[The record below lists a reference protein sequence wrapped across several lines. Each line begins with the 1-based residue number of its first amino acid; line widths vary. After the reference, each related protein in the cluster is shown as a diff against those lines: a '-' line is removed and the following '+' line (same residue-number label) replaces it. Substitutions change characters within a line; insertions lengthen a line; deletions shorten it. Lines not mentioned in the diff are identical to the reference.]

1 MWLHL
6 PSLQPDL
13 AERLIPIHRRC
24 ARSNSHGHTPEPKES
39 HMALIFPRLARNFV
53 KNGYF
58 PTDAVTLARIMPALA
73 LSDLDRPSR
82 LLDPCCGEGAAL
94 HELKASLAEQSATPD
109 SVRAFGIE
117 YDRERAWRAKEVLDT
132 VAHSDVH
139 DMFIT
144 ARSMGLLF
152 LNPPYGDVVSDKA
165 QTGERQPDRLE
176 KVFYLKTVPWLAF
189 GGVLVLIVPHYVM
202 DREFATMIARNF
214 THVAVFLAPDQT
226 FKQLVLFGVKRRADG
241 VDTALAARLSRIHEG
256 EMPPEL
262 PEGWRAEP
270 YRIPSTTGEYA
281 FMSTRIDAPQLDREL
296 QRLQHT
302 TLWPQFASIFA
313 SKAVTPRRPLRD
325 LSDWHLALALAA
337 GQITGVVTG
346 TDGTRLLIRGDTI
359 KQKEQEVQIEETDKG
374 DIRTTILMRDRFVPT
389 IAGIDFTPG
398 PNLGRIVT
406 IR

>member
-1 MWLHL
+1 
-6 PSLQPDL
+6 
-13 AERLIPIHRRC
+13 
-24 ARSNSHGHTPEPKES
+24 
-39 HMALIFPRLARNFV
+39 MALIFPRLARNFV

-94 HELKASLAEQSATPD
+94 HELKASLAEQSATHD

-117 YDRERAWRAKEVLDT
+117 YDHERAWRAKEVLDT

-176 KVFYLKTVPWLAF
+176 KVFYLKTVPWLTF

-202 DREFATMIARNF
+202 VREFATMIARNF

-262 PEGWRAEP
+262 PEGWRVEP

-398 PNLGRIVT
+398 PNLGRIIT

>member
-1 MWLHL
+1 
-6 PSLQPDL
+6 
-13 AERLIPIHRRC
+13 
-24 ARSNSHGHTPEPKES
+24 
-39 HMALIFPRLARNFV
+39 MALIFPRLARNFIR
-53 KNGYF
+53 NGYF

-73 LSDLDRPSR
+73 LADPDRPVR

-94 HELKASLAEQSATPD
+94 HDVKAVLAGLSTTPD
-109 SVRAFGIE
+109 AIRALGVE
-117 YDRERAWRAKEVLDT
+117 YDRERAWHAKELLDT
-132 VAHSDVH
+132 VAHTDVH

-152 LNPPYGDVVSDKA
+152 LNPPYGDVVSDRA
-165 QTGERQPDRLE
+165 QTGERQPNRLE
-176 KVFYLKTVPWLAF
+176 KIFYLKTVPWLTF
-189 GGVLVLIVPHYVM
+189 GGVLVLIVPYYVM

-214 THVAVFLAPDQT
+214 THVDVFLAPDQT

-241 VDTALAARLSRIHEG
+241 VNSVLAAHLARISEG
-256 EMPPEL
+256 GLPPEL
-262 PEGWRAEP
+262 PENRATGP
-270 YRIPSTTGEYA
+270 YRIPSTAGEHI
-281 FMSTRIDAPQLDREL
+281 FMSTRIDAPQLEHEL
-296 QRLQHT
+296 RRLKDA
-302 TLWPQFASIFA
+302 TLWPQFATMFA

-346 TDGTRLLIRGDTI
+346 GDGTRLLIRGDTI

-398 PNLGRIVT
+398 PNLGRIVS

>member
-1 MWLHL
+1 
-6 PSLQPDL
+6 
-13 AERLIPIHRRC
+13 
-24 ARSNSHGHTPEPKES
+24 
-39 HMALIFPRLARNFV
+39 MALIFPRLARNFV

-73 LSDLDRPSR
+73 LSDPDRPVR
-82 LLDPCCGEGAAL
+82 LLDPCCGEGVALQELRAAL
-94 HELKASLAEQSATPD
+94 VAHSTMPD
-109 SVRAFGIE
+109 AARAFGVE
-117 YDRERAWRAKEVLDT
+117 YDRERAWHAKDVLDT
-132 VAHSDVH
+132 VAHTDVH

-165 QTGERQPDRLE
+165 QTGEHQPDRLE
-176 KVFYLKTVPWLAF
+176 KIFYLKTVPWLAF

-214 THVAVFLAPDQT
+214 TKVEVFLAPDQT

-241 VDTALAARLSRIHEG
+241 VDTTLAARLARIHES

-262 PEGWRAEP
+262 PVSWTAEP
-270 YRIPSTTGEYA
+270 YRIPSPAGEYA
-281 FMSTRIDAPQLDREL
+281 FMSTRIDAPQLEHEL
-296 QRLQHT
+296 KRLQHA
-302 TLWPQFASIFA
+302 TLWPQFATMFA
-313 SKAVTPRRPLRD
+313 TKAVTPRRPLRD

>member
-1 MWLHL
+1 
-6 PSLQPDL
+6 
-13 AERLIPIHRRC
+13 
-24 ARSNSHGHTPEPKES
+24 
-39 HMALIFPRLARNFV
+39 MALIFPRLARNFV

-58 PTDAVTLARIMPALA
+58 PTDATTLGRIIPALT
-73 LSDLDRPSR
+73 LTDSDCPVR

-94 HELKASLAEQSATPD
+94 HDLKDALVTQTTTPD
-109 SVRAFGIE
+109 TLRAFGVE
-117 YDRERAWRAKEVLDT
+117 YDRERAWHAKDVLDT
-132 VAHSDVH
+132 VAHTDVQ

-165 QTGERQPDRLE
+165 RTGERQPNRLE
-176 KVFYLKTVPWLAF
+176 KLFYMKTIPWLAF
-189 GGVLVLIVPHYVM
+189 DGVLILIVPHYVM

-214 THVAVFLAPDQT
+214 ARVAVFLAPDQT

-241 VDTALAARLSRIHEG
+241 VDSALVARLARITEG
-256 EMPPEL
+256 ELPPEL
-262 PEGWRAEP
+262 PEHWTADR
-270 YRIPSTTGEYA
+270 YCVPSTAGEHA
-281 FMSTRIDAPQLDREL
+281 FMSTRIDAPQLEREL
-296 QRLQHT
+296 ERLQGA
-302 TLWPQFASIFA
+302 TLWPQFATLFA

-346 TDGTRLLIRGDTI
+346 ADGTRLLIRGDTI
-359 KQKEQEVQIEETDKG
+359 KQKEQEVQVEETDKG

>member
-1 MWLHL
+1 
-6 PSLQPDL
+6 
-13 AERLIPIHRRC
+13 
-24 ARSNSHGHTPEPKES
+24 
-39 HMALIFPRLARNFV
+39 MALIFPRLARNFIR
-53 KNGYF
+53 NGYF
-58 PTDAVTLARIMPALA
+58 PTDAVTLGRIVPALA
-73 LSDLDRPSR
+73 LADPERPVR

-94 HELKASLAEQSATPD
+94 HDLKVALAELSALPD
-109 SVRAFGIE
+109 ALRAFGVE
-117 YDRERAWRAKEVLDT
+117 YDRERAWHAKGVLDT
-132 VAHSDVH
+132 VAHTDVH

-165 QTGERQPDRLE
+165 QTGERQPNRLE
-176 KVFYLKTVPWLAF
+176 KLFYLKTVPWLAF

-214 THVAVFLAPDQT
+214 THVEVFLAPDQT
-226 FKQLVLFGVKRRADG
+226 FKQIVLFGVKRRADG
-241 VDTALAARLSRIHEG
+241 VDSALATRLARITEG
-256 EMPPEL
+256 ELPPEL
-262 PEGWRAEP
+262 PEHWTAAP
-270 YRIPSTTGEYA
+270 YCIPSIAGEHA
-281 FMSTRIDAPQLDREL
+281 FMSTRIDAPQLGHEL
-296 QRLQHT
+296 ERLQGA
-302 TLWPQFASIFA
+302 TLWPQFATMFA
-313 SKAVTPRRPLRD
+313 SKAVVPRRPLRD

>member
-1 MWLHL
+1 
-6 PSLQPDL
+6 
-13 AERLIPIHRRC
+13 
-24 ARSNSHGHTPEPKES
+24 
-39 HMALIFPRLARNFV
+39 MALIFPRLARNFV

-58 PTDAVTLARIMPALA
+58 PTDALTLSRIIPALTLANP
-73 LSDLDRPSR
+73 DRPVR

-94 HELKASLAEQSATPD
+94 HDLKDALVTHSGVPD
-109 SVRAFGIE
+109 TLRAFGIE
-117 YDRERAWRAKEVLDT
+117 YDRERAWHAKGVLDT
-132 VAHSDVH
+132 VAHTDVQ

-144 ARSMGLLF
+144 ARSIGLLF

-165 QTGERQPDRLE
+165 QTGERQPNRLE
-176 KVFYLKTVPWLAF
+176 KLFYLKTVPWLAF
-189 GGVLVLIVPHYVM
+189 DGVLVLIVPHYVM

-214 THVAVFLAPDQT
+214 AHVEVFLAPDQT

-241 VDTALAARLSRIHEG
+241 VDRALAARLVRITEG
-256 EMPPEL
+256 ELPPQL
-262 PEGWRAEP
+262 PEHWTAAP
-270 YRIPSTTGEYA
+270 YSIPSTAGEHA
-281 FMSTRIDAPQLDREL
+281 FMSTRIDAPQLGHEL
-296 QRLQHT
+296 ERLQGA
-302 TLWPQFASIFA
+302 TLWPQFATMFA
-313 SKAVTPRRPLRD
+313 SKAVVPRRPLRD

-346 TDGTRLLIRGDTI
+346 VDGTRLLIRGDTV
-359 KQKEQEVQIEETDKG
+359 KQKEQEVQVEETDKG

>member
-1 MWLHL
+1 
-6 PSLQPDL
+6 
-13 AERLIPIHRRC
+13 
-24 ARSNSHGHTPEPKES
+24 
-39 HMALIFPRLARNFV
+39 MALIFPRLARNFIR
-53 KNGYF
+53 NGYF
-58 PTDAVTLARIMPALA
+58 PTDAVTLARIMPALTLA
-73 LSDLDRPSR
+73 DPDRPVR

-94 HELKASLAEQSATPD
+94 GELTASLAAQSTTYD
-109 SVRAFGIE
+109 VVRTVRTFGVE
-117 YDRERAWRAKEVLDT
+117 YDRERAWHAKDVLAT
-132 VAHSDVH
+132 VAHTDVH

-165 QTGERQPDRLE
+165 QIGERQPDRLE
-176 KVFYLKTVPWLAF
+176 KIFYLKTVPWLAF
-189 GGVLVLIVPHYVM
+189 GGVLVLIVPYYVM
-202 DREFATMIARNF
+202 DREFTTMIARNF
-214 THVAVFLAPDQT
+214 AHVEVFLAPDQT

-241 VDTALAARLSRIHEG
+241 VDTALAARLACIHEG
-256 EMPPEL
+256 ELPPEL
-262 PEGWRAEP
+262 PESWAQEP
-270 YRIPSTTGEYA
+270 YGIPSTTGEYA
-281 FMSTRIDAPQLDREL
+281 FMSTRIDAPQLEHEL
-296 QRLQHT
+296 QRLQHA
-302 TLWPQFASIFA
+302 TLWPQFAAMFA
-313 SKAVTPRRPLRD
+313 TKAVTPRRPLRD

-346 TDGTRLLIRGDTI
+346 ADGTRLLIRGDTI

>member
-1 MWLHL
+1 MEI
-6 PSLQPDL
+6 D
-13 AERLIPIHRRC
+13 
-24 ARSNSHGHTPEPKES
+24 
-39 HMALIFPRLARNFV
+39 MALIFPRLARNFV

-58 PTDAVTLARIMPALA
+58 PTDAVTLGRIIPALA
-73 LSDLDRPSR
+73 LVDPDRPVR

-94 HELKASLAEQSATPD
+94 HELKDALGRQSATPD
-109 SVRAFGIE
+109 AIRTFGVE
-117 YDRERAWRAKEVLDT
+117 YDRERAWHAKDVLET
-132 VAHSDVH
+132 VAHTDIQ

-176 KVFYLKTVPWLAF
+176 KLFYLKAVPWLAF
-189 GGVLVLIVPHYVM
+189 GGVLVLIVPYYVM

-214 THVAVFLAPDQT
+214 TRVEVFLAPDQT

-241 VDTALAARLSRIHEG
+241 VDTALAARLTRISDG
-256 EMPPEL
+256 ELPPEQ
-262 PEGWRAEP
+262 PETWTAHP
-270 YRIPSTTGEYA
+270 YCIPSAAGEQV
-281 FMSTRIDAPQLDREL
+281 FMSTRIDAPQLEHEL
-296 QRLQHT
+296 QRLQHA
-302 TLWPQFASIFA
+302 TLWPQFAAMFA
-313 SKAVTPRRPLRD
+313 AKAVTPRRPLRD

-346 TDGTRLLIRGDTI
+346 VDGTRLLIRGDTI

-398 PNLGRIVT
+398 PNLGRVVT

>member
-1 MWLHL
+1 
-6 PSLQPDL
+6 
-13 AERLIPIHRRC
+13 
-24 ARSNSHGHTPEPKES
+24 
-39 HMALIFPRLARNFV
+39 MALIFPRLARNFV

-58 PTDAVTLARIMPALA
+58 PTDAATLAHIMPALA
-73 LSDLDRPSR
+73 LADPDRPVR

-94 HELKASLAEQSATPD
+94 QELRAALVAHSTMPD
-109 SVRAFGIE
+109 AARAFGVE
-117 YDRERAWRAKEVLDT
+117 YDRERAWHAKEVLDT
-132 VAHSDVH
+132 VAHTDVH

-176 KVFYLKTVPWLAF
+176 KIFYLKTVSWLVF

-214 THVAVFLAPDQT
+214 TKVEVFLAPDQT

-241 VDTALAARLSRIHEG
+241 VDTALAARLARIHEG

-262 PEGWRAEP
+262 PESWTAEP
-270 YRIPSTTGEYA
+270 YRIPSTAGEYT
-281 FMSTRIDAPQLDREL
+281 FMSTRIDAPQLEHEL
-296 QRLQHT
+296 KRLQHA
-302 TLWPQFASIFA
+302 TLWPQFATMFA
-313 SKAVTPRRPLRD
+313 TKAVTPRRPLRD

-337 GQITGVVTG
+337 GQITGVVIG
-346 TDGTRLLIRGDTI
+346 ADGTRLLIRGDTI

>member
-1 MWLHL
+1 
-6 PSLQPDL
+6 
-13 AERLIPIHRRC
+13 
-24 ARSNSHGHTPEPKES
+24 
-39 HMALIFPRLARNFV
+39 MALIFPRLARNFV

-58 PTDAVTLARIMPALA
+58 PTDAVTLGRIIPALA
-73 LSDLDRPSR
+73 LDDPDRPVR

-94 HELKASLAEQSATPD
+94 HDLKEALGGQSTTSDAI
-109 SVRAFGIE
+109 RAFGVE
-117 YDRERAWRAKEVLDT
+117 YDRERAWHAKDVLDT
-132 VAHSDVH
+132 VAHTDVH

-144 ARSMGLLF
+144 ARGMSLLF

-165 QTGERQPDRLE
+165 QTGERQPNRLE

-202 DREFATMIARNF
+202 DREFSTMVARNF
-214 THVAVFLAPDQT
+214 AHVGVYLAPDQT

-241 VDTALAARLSRIHEG
+241 VDSALAARLARISEG
-256 EMPPEL
+256 ELPPEL
-262 PEGWRAEP
+262 PENRSAEP
-270 YRIPSTTGEYA
+270 YRIPSATGEQA
-281 FMSTRIDAPQLDREL
+281 FVSTRIDAPQLEHEL
-296 QRLQHT
+296 RRLQNA
-302 TLWPQFASIFA
+302 TLWPQFATMFA
-313 SKAVTPRRPLRD
+313 AKVVTPRRPLRD
-325 LSDWHLALALAA
+325 LSNWHLALALAA
-337 GQITGVVTG
+337 GQVTGVVTG
-346 TDGTRLLIRGDTI
+346 LDGTRLLIRGDTI

>member
-1 MWLHL
+1 
-6 PSLQPDL
+6 
-13 AERLIPIHRRC
+13 
-24 ARSNSHGHTPEPKES
+24 
-39 HMALIFPRLARNFV
+39 MALIFPRLARNFV

-58 PTDAVTLARIMPALA
+58 PTDAVTLERIAGALA
-73 LSDLDRPSR
+73 PADPDKPAR

-94 HELKASLAEQSATPD
+94 HDLKQTLCVHDASAET
-109 SVRAFGIE
+109 VRAYGVE
-117 YDRERAWRAKEVLDT
+117 YDRERAWHAKSVLDT

-165 QTGERQPDRLE
+165 QTGERQLNRLE
-176 KVFYLKTVPWLAF
+176 KVFYQKTVPWLAF
-189 GGVLVLIVPHYVM
+189 GGVLVLIVPYYVI

-214 THVAVFLAPDQT
+214 SRVEAFLAPDQT
-226 FKQLVLFGVKRRADG
+226 FKQLVLFGIKRRADG
-241 VDTALAARLSRIHEG
+241 VDSMVAARLARITDG
-256 EMPPEL
+256 EL
-262 PEGWRAEP
+262 PSELPQSWSDSP
-270 YRIPSTTGEYA
+270 YAIPCATGECA
-281 FMSTRIDAPQLDREL
+281 FVATRIDALQLEQELDRM
-296 QRLQHT
+296 QHS
-302 TLWPQFASIFA
+302 TLWPQFASMFTA
-313 SKAVTPRRPLRD
+313 EPVAPRRPLRD

-346 TDGTRLLIRGDTI
+346 QDGTQLLIRGDTI
-359 KQKEQEVQIEETDKG
+359 KRKEQEVQIEETDKG